1 MISTSAKLTR
11 RARFFFMAM
20 VSSSVSVLPGSSG
33 AIFFFRPVR
42 CRSGECYFLNSILR
56 VWDPYSQ
63 RRRYAGFCAGNDYLM
78 PSFKISPIQIWQNF
92 YITTSPA
99 NSHQSKCITYYISL
113 HLMSLQFMLLNFRC
127 EYRASWASEPF
138 FFFFFSLSPSL
149 SLSLSQY
156 LHKNN
161 SLQKGSNLLKKC
173 FFFCNSLP
181 NII

>member
-1 MISTSAKLTR
+1 VISTSAKLTR

-78 PSFKISPIQIWQNF
+78 PSFKISPIQIWQNY

-99 NSHQSKCITYYISL
+99 NSHQSKYITYYISL

-127 EYRASWASEPF
+127 EYRASWASDPF
-138 FFFFFSLSPSL
+138 FFF

-161 SLQKGSNLLKKC
+161 SLQKGSNLLKKNV